1 MKENKIK
8 RNAIK
13 IAMLGDSKVGKTAIC
28 QTFMNIEFCENNL
41 STIGIEKLE
50 SSIKLRNGEEI
61 KLILWDTAG
70 QERFHSIALNSIKT
84 AQGVAVVFDFTNRQ
98 SFENVTKWLNE
109 IKENLNNVC
118 VVLFGNKCDLP
129 EEEWK
134 VKRDEAQK
142 FAEDKKINFFE
153 TSAKINKGIK
163 EGFEDVVNAAYDKF
177 EGSTGGIQ
185 LDRNGGKNPNKKC
198 CGGGESKKDQKN
210 KNNNK

>member
-70 QERFHSIALNSIKT
+70 QERFLSIALNLIKT
-84 AQGVAVVFDFTNRQ
+84 AQGVAVVFDFVNRQ

-134 VKRDEAQK
+134 VKREEAQK
-142 FAEDKKINFFE
+142 FAEERKINFFE
-153 TSAKINKGIK
+153 TSAKINKGIR

-185 LDRNGGKNPNKKC
+185 LDKNAGKNPNKKC

-210 KNNNK
+210 KKNNK

>member
-50 SSIKLRNGEEI
+50 TQIKLRNGEDI
-61 KLILWDTAG
+61 KLIIWDTAG

-84 AQGVAVVFDFTNRQ
+84 AQGVAVVFDFSNRP

-129 EEEWK
+129 KEAWK
-134 VKRDEAQK
+134 VTKEEAQK
-142 FAEDKKINFFE
+142 FADDRKIPFFQ
-153 TSAKINKGIK
+153 TSAKINKGIT
-163 EGFEDVVNAAYDKF
+163 EGFEYAVNEAYDKF
-177 EGSTGGIQ
+177 EGSKGIQ
-185 LDRNGGKNPNKKC
+185 LDNDAGTNSNKKC
-198 CGGGESKKDQKN
+198 CGGGDSKKSKKSKKN
-210 KNNNK
+210 DK

>member
-84 AQGVAVVFDFTNRQ
+84 AQGVAVVFDFANRQ

-134 VKRDEAQK
+134 VKREEAQK
-142 FAEDKKINFFE
+142 FAEERKINFFE
-153 TSAKINKGIK
+153 TSAKINKGIR

-185 LDRNGGKNPNKKC
+185 LDKNAGKNSNKKC

-210 KNNNK
+210 KKNNK